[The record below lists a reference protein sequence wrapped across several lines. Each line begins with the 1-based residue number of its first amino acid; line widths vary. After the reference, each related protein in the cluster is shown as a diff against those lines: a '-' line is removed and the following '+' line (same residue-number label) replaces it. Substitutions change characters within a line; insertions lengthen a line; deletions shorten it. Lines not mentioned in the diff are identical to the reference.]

1 MSGLLSSPKR
11 PRLARSVIVLAL
23 VLGTTLVAGQ
33 AAAADRAFVSPTGN
47 LGCQITDRVDYAPNQ
62 VFCQS
67 FNRPQVVRMGLNGR
81 LRICRAERCLGNP
94 AEDTPTLGYGRAI
107 TVGRFRC
114 TMKTDGIRCRVRATG
129 KGFLI
134 NRDTIRRIS

>member
-1 MSGLLSSPKR
+1 MFGSPLTLERSGL
-11 PRLARSVIVLAL
+11 ARAGIVLVS
-23 VLGTTLVAGQ
+23 VLGTALAAGQ

-81 LRICRAERCLGNP
+81 LRICRSERCLGNP

-114 TMKTDGIRCRVRATG
+114 TMSTDGIRCRVRSSG

-134 NRDTIRRIS
+134 NRDTIRRIA